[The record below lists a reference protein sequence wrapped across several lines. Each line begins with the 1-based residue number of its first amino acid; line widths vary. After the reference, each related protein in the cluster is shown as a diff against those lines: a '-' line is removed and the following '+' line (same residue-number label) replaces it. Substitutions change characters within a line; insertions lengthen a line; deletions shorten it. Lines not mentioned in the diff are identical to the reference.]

1 MATPT
6 FRFDPVE
13 LPPEAIALRQ
23 RSARLHQGTSST

>member
-13 LPPEAIALRQ
+13 MPPEAKEIRKEVRAFI
-23 RSARLHQGTSST
+23 